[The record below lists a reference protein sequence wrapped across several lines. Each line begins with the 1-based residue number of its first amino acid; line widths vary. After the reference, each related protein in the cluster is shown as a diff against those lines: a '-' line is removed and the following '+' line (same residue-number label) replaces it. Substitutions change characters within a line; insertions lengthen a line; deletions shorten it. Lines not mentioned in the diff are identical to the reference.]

1 MQDRTIGLGD
11 DTPLAGA
18 TRRAGRRAPIRHG
31 GRSVETSGPARA
43 ERGGLAVERAT
54 PPEIGPPM
62 GWTGETGTP
71 ATEEAPTG
79 PTGERAAASAPG
91 RSRPDRPAPDPADRR
106 GRPGTVRVWR
116 SNRDAAPVQVRAT
129 AQGRSADD
137 RVPEGLPDLERALVN
152 PAAVFVT
159 PAAVLD
165 HPRLLPSCKR
175 EILRRWA
182 WDEYLKEVAA
192 AEGMADGEPSRLDA
206 VTVALLALGETRRP
220 HPAAP
225 AAAIPGLRGRPQA
238 A

>member
-11 DTPLAGA
+11 DTPPAGA

-31 GRSVETSGPARA
+31 GRSVETPGRARA
-43 ERGGLAVERAT
+43 ERGGLAVERANAS
-54 PPEIGPPM
+54 GDR
-62 GWTGETGTP
+62 GADGRTGETGTP
-71 ATEEAPTG
+71 ATEEALTG
-79 PTGERAAASAPG
+79 PTGERAAASPRAGAAPTG
-91 RSRPDRPAPDPADRR
+91 PRPTRR
-106 GRPGTVRVWR
+106 TDVVRPGTVRVWR
-116 SNRDAAPVQVRAT
+116 SNRTRRPC
-129 AQGRSADD
+129 RSARRR
-137 RVPEGLPDLERALVN
+137 RVVPRTIACPRGCRSLERALVN
-152 PAAVFVT
+152 PAAGCSSRRPRSSIIPGCC
-159 PAAVLD
+159 PAASAK
-165 HPRLLPSCKR
+165 SCG
-175 EILRRWA
+175 WA